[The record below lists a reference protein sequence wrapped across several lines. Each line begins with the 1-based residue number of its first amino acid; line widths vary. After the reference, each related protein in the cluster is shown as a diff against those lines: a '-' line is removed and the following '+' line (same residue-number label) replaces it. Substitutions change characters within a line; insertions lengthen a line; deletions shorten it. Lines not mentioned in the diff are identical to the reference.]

1 MNQFTPAGPALSDAF
16 LGTIYR
22 ATAEEARRLSLSL
35 TEADRARLAM
45 FCNARAHL
53 REHGRAIAT
62 ACTPDSLTRE
72 GGHAGRMLLDQANAA
87 PDKWGAATHT
97 EKRVSLGGGTWLNAR
112 TASAR

>member
-1 MNQFTPAGPALSDAF
+1 MDQFTSAGPALSDTF

-22 ATAEEARRLSLSL
+22 ATAGEARRLSLGL

-72 GGHAGRMLLDQANAA
+72 GGYAGRMLLEQSSAT

-97 EKRVSLGGGTWLNAR
+97 EKRVSLGGGSWLNTR
-112 TASAR
+112 TASPR